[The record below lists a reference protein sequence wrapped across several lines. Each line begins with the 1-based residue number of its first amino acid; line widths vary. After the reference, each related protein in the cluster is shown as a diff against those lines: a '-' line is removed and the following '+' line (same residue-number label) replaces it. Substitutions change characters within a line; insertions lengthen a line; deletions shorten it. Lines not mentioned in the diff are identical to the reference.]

1 MKNRIFLILA
11 LLFSTFIYAQ
21 KIKVA
26 DKYFRDFAYLKA
38 IELYKEAL
46 KREDSSKH
54 ILSRIGD
61 CYYNNSNSEQAYFWY
76 NKAVNKYKKI
86 HPQYIY
92 KFIQTLRSL
101 GKYEEANQWLKKFKA
116 LQQNGKYTKNSESI
130 SLEKFQELSTPKDIH
145 VRVINLNS
153 NSKYSDFGGFE
164 QNGNLYFSSS
174 RADDNAK
181 GKKKIYKWN
190 GEPYLN
196 IYQSTIDRID
206 STIVVN
212 NIAPISSDAV
222 NLKNEHEG
230 TLTIT
235 KDGKTLF
242 FTRNNINKRKRT
254 SYDKEGNS
262 NLKLYRAK
270 LKGNQWTA
278 IEELP
283 FNDKTFSTGHPALSP
298 DEKTLYFVSD
308 REGGYGQ
315 SDLYKVAINDDGSFG
330 AVKNLGDKIN
340 TEGREVFPFVAKDST
355 LYFSSDSHINLGF
368 LDIYKS
374 NMLKKRADE
383 EVEIKNLGA
392 PYNSGY
398 DDFAFFLNT
407 DGDSGYFSSNR
418 IGGKGSDD
426 IYIFDKY
433 ECKQVLTGVTYDKLT
448 LKPLAEVT
456 VKIIDE
462 TGKIINTTLSD
473 NNGNYIF
480 EEVSCGK
487 TYSILATKANY
498 RPDSKQF
505 STTTTNGSEIK
516 LDLYLTPLIIKKEIV
531 VNPIFFDFDKYDIR
545 PDAAYELENIVN
557 VMRENP
563 KMIIKIESHTDNRG
577 SAKYNMKLSNRRAN
591 ATRDY
596 ILSRGI
602 ATNRIPSAIGY
613 GESRLL
619 NKCGIDNK
627 PPCTEKDHD
636 ENRRSAFLILNDY
649 E

>member
-11 LLFSTFIYAQ
+11 FLFSTFINAQ

-38 IELYKEAL
+38 VELYKEAL
-46 KREDSSKH
+46 KKEDSSEH

-76 NKAVNKYKKI
+76 NKAANKYKNI

-92 KFIQTLRSL
+92 KYIQTLRSL
-101 GKYEEANQWLKKFKA
+101 GKFKEANKWLKKLKA
-116 LQQNGKYTKNSESI
+116 VQQNDKHTKKFESI
-130 SLEKFQELSTPKDIH
+130 SLEKFQELSTPKDVY

-153 NSKYSDFGGFE
+153 NSKYSDFGSFE

-174 RADDNAK
+174 RTDDNIK

-190 GEPYLN
+190 EEPYLN
-196 IYQSTIDRID
+196 IYQSTIDQID
-206 STIVVN
+206 STIIVN
-212 NIAPISSDAV
+212 DIALISSDKV

-235 KDGKTLF
+235 NDGKTLY
-242 FTRNNINKRKRT
+242 FTRNNINKRKKT

-270 LKGNQWTA
+270 LKGGQWTA
-278 IEELP
+278 VEELP

-308 REGGYGQ
+308 RKGGYGQ
-315 SDLYKVAINDDGSFG
+315 SDIYQVAINNDGSFG

-374 NMLKKRADE
+374 NILKKRVNE

-398 DDFAFFLNT
+398 DDFAFFINP
-407 DGDSGYFSSNR
+407 DGDYGYFSSNR

-426 IYIFDKY
+426 IYIFNKY
-433 ECKQVLTGVTYDKLT
+433 ECKQILTGVTYNKLT
-448 LKPLAEVT
+448 LESLAQVT
-456 VKIIDE
+456 VKIIDK
-462 TGKIINTTLSD
+462 TGKIISTTLSD
-473 NNGNYIF
+473 NNGKYIF
-480 EEVSCGK
+480 EGISCGK

-516 LDLYLTPLIIKKEIV
+516 LDVYLTPLIIENEIV
-531 VNPIFFDFDKYDIR
+531 VNPIFFDFDKYNIR
-545 PDAAYELENIVN
+545 ADAAYELENIVDIMHN
-557 VMRENP
+557 NP
-563 KMIIKIESHTDNRG
+563 KMIIKIESHTDSRG
-577 SAKYNMKLSNRRAN
+577 SAKYNMKLSNKRAN

-602 ATNRIPSAIGY
+602 TEDRIPSAIGY

-627 PPCTEKDHD
+627 PPCTQKEHD

-649 E
+649 K

>member
-1 MKNRIFLILA
+1 
-11 LLFSTFIYAQ
+11 
-21 KIKVA
+21 
-26 DKYFRDFAYLKA
+26 
-38 IELYKEAL
+38 
-46 KREDSSKH
+46 
-54 ILSRIGD
+54 
-61 CYYNNSNSEQAYFWY
+61 
-76 NKAVNKYKKI
+76 
-86 HPQYIY
+86 
-92 KFIQTLRSL
+92 L
-101 GKYEEANQWLKKFKA
+101 GKYNEANQWFKKFKT
-116 LQQNGKYTKNSESI
+116 LQQNGKHAKDFENI
-130 SLEKFQELSTPKDIH
+130 SLEKFQELSTPKDVH
-145 VRVINLNS
+145 VRVTNLNS

-174 RADDNAK
+174 RADDNTK

-206 STIVVN
+206 STIVVKE
-212 NIAPISSDAV
+212 IAPISSDNV

-235 KDGKTLF
+235 NDGKTLF
-242 FTRNNINKRKRT
+242 FTRNNINKRKKT
-254 SYDKEGNS
+254 SYDKGGNS

-270 LKGNQWTA
+270 LRGSQWTA
-278 IEELP
+278 VEELP

-308 REGGYGQ
+308 RKGGYGQ

-330 AVKNLGDKIN
+330 TVKNLGDKIN

-374 NMLKKRADE
+374 NILKKGVDE
-383 EVEIKNLGA
+383 DIEIKNLGA

-398 DDFAFFLNT
+398 DDFAFFLNP

-426 IYIFDKY
+426 MYTFDKY

-448 LKPLAEVT
+448 SEPLADVT

-462 TGKIINTTLSD
+462 TGKIISTTLSD
-473 NNGNYIF
+473 KNGKYIF
-480 EEVSCGK
+480 EEISCGK

-498 RPDSKQF
+498 RSDSKQF
-505 STTTTNGSEIK
+505 STTTTNGSEVK
-516 LDLYLTPLIIKKEIV
+516 LDLYLTPLIIGPEIV

-545 PDAAYELENIVN
+545 ADAAYELENIVN

-563 KMIIKIESHTDNRG
+563 KMIIKIESHTDSRG
-577 SAKYNMKLSNRRAN
+577 SARYNMKLSYKRAN

-602 ATNRIPSAIGY
+602 AADRIPSAIGY
-613 GESRLL
+613 GESQLL
-619 NKCGIDNK
+619 NTCGIGNN
-627 PPCTEKDHD
+627 PACTEKEHD

-649 E
+649 Q